1 MPLWLFPTLVAAA
14 VIVTLIAGIWLF
26 LHLTALARTF
36 AGNADIVP
44 SPKPA
49 KASRRKVRVVLA
61 VFALGLLSTLMLQV
75 LALTGVA
82 NEWIR

>member
-1 MPLWLFPTLVAAA
+1 MPLWIFPTGLALG
-14 VIVTLIAGIWLF
+14 IVLTMAAGIWLF

-49 KASRRKVRVVLA
+49 RASRTHVRVALA
-61 VFALGLLSTLMLQV
+61 VFGAGLLLTLAIEV
-75 LALTGVA
+75 LTMTGAANALVS
-82 NEWIR
+82 